1 MIINPSENT
10 MLYGMNSYFH
20 EIAELYNKGKMPNK
34 VLLVGKKGI
43 GKSTLAYHFIN
54 YILSI
59 DEDNK
64 YDYKELIINSEN
76 RSYKLLQNNSH
87 PNIYLIDLVD
97 EKKNID
103 IAQIRQMITYSNK
116 SSFNDK
122 PRFVLIDNVENL
134 NKNSVNALLKIVE
147 EPNKNIFFVLI
158 HNSEK
163 KILSTLKS
171 RCITFNINLSFNQS
185 VYISNLIINKNIFD
199 LINYELISYYNTPGE
214 IIDLVNF
221 ATEKKINLK
230 ELTLVNL
237 LNIFIDNAYYKN
249 NKLAKSLIFNFVE
262 LYFLKEYKLSK
273 AKNSLLKIYR
283 NFLYK
288 THNTEKFNLD
298 EESLFIELKTK
309 ILNG

>member
-1 MIINPSENT
+1 MTAPSENIN
-10 MLYGMNSYFH
+10 LYGLDNHFRTFSD
-20 EIAELYNKGKMPNK
+20 LYNNNKLPNK
-34 VLLVGKKGI
+34 ILLSGKRGV

-54 YILSI
+54 YILST

-76 RSYKLLQNNSH
+76 RSFRLLQNNSH

-97 EKKNID
+97 EKKSID

-214 IIDLVNF
+214 IINLVNF
-221 ATEKKINLK
+221 ASEKKINLK
-230 ELTLVNL
+230 ELTLVSL

-249 NKLAKSLIFNFVE
+249 NKLVKSLIFNFVE

-273 AKNSLLKIYR
+273 EKNSLLKIYR
-283 NFLYK
+283 SFLYK
-288 THNTEKFNLD
+288 IHNTEKFNLD

>member
-1 MIINPSENT
+1 MTAPSENIN
-10 MLYGMNSYFH
+10 LYGLDNHFRTFSD
-20 EIAELYNKGKMPNK
+20 LYNNNKLPNK
-34 VLLVGKKGI
+34 ILLSGKRGV

-76 RSYKLLQNNSH
+76 RSYKLLQNKSH

-97 EKKNID
+97 EKKSID

-288 THNTEKFNLD
+288 IHNTEKFNLD

>member
-1 MIINPSENT
+1 MTAPSENIN
-10 MLYGMNSYFH
+10 LYGLDNHFRTFSD
-20 EIAELYNKGKMPNK
+20 LYNNNKLPNK
-34 VLLVGKKGI
+34 ILLSGKRGV

-76 RSYKLLQNNSH
+76 RSYKLLQNKSH

-97 EKKNID
+97 EKKSID

-214 IIDLVNF
+214 IINLVNF
-221 ATEKKINLK
+221 ASEKKINLK
-230 ELTLVNL
+230 ELTLVSL

-249 NKLAKSLIFNFVE
+249 NKLVKSLIFNFVE

-273 AKNSLLKIYR
+273 EKNSLLKIYR
-283 NFLYK
+283 SFLYK
-288 THNTEKFNLD
+288 IHNTEKFNLD

>member
-1 MIINPSENT
+1 MTAPSENIN
-10 MLYGMNSYFH
+10 LYGLDNHFRTFSD
-20 EIAELYNKGKMPNK
+20 LYNNNKLPNK
-34 VLLVGKKGI
+34 ILLSGKRGV

-54 YILSI
+54 YILST

-76 RSYKLLQNNSH
+76 RSFRLLQNNSH

-97 EKKNID
+97 EKKSID

-288 THNTEKFNLD
+288 IHNTEKFNLD